1 MKQETYDKIIRI
13 IESPLIDR
21 LESIIFSLAALM
33 MFIAVPI
40 ICIILFVMLI
50 LMY

>member
-13 IESPLIDR
+13 IESPLLDR
-21 LESIIFSLAALM
+21 LESIIFSLTALM

-50 LMY
+50 LMF